1 MERTNKILDHAE
13 RLERKSEFHQGR
25 LIQYHYDNGETE
37 LFGRIYGGIAW
48 PTLQAPAYFCIFA
61 QMVKENQ
68 FNEELLSLI
77 QVFELEDT
85 EGSINNFFKKVKEVA
100 KRFMIHLMWGSA
112 EKSYFDKFD
121 SMHYS
126 VLREPTGA
134 QDFSYGLEVI
144 KSWNKSAGIQTMDN
158 SVLRSQLA
166 SLRESELKEAPEK
179 FNAIN
184 GMRHAVCGFDDEKEM
199 RYCYPAFLEDVFV

>member
-1 MERTNKILDHAE
+1 MERTDKKLDHAE
-13 RLERKSEFHQGR
+13 KVKGEFRQGK
-25 LIQYHYDNGETE
+25 LIQYHYANGETE
-37 LFGRIYGGIAW
+37 LFSRVYGGIAW

-68 FNEELLSLI
+68 YNEELLSLI

-85 EGSINNFFKKVKEVA
+85 EGSVNNFFKKVKEVA

-134 QDFSYGLEVI
+134 QDFGYGI
-144 KSWNKSAGIQTMDN
+144 KIIESWNKNTGIQTMEN

-184 GMRHAVCGFDDEKEM
+184 GMRYAICGFDDEKEG
-199 RYCYPAFLEDVFV
+199 RYCYPAFLEEVFV

>member
-1 MERTNKILDHAE
+1 MERTDKILDHVE
-13 RLERKSEFHQGR
+13 KVKGEFRQGK
-25 LIQYHYDNGETE
+25 LIQYHYTNGETE
-37 LFGRIYGGIAW
+37 LFSRIYGGIAW
-48 PTLQAPAYFCIFA
+48 PTIQAPAYFCIFA
-61 QMVKENQ
+61 QMTKENQ
-68 FNEELLSLI
+68 FEKVELPII

-85 EGSINNFFKKVKEVA
+85 EGSVNNFFNKVKEEA
-100 KRFMIHLMWGSA
+100 KRFMVHLTWGSA

-121 SMHYS
+121 SVHYL

-144 KSWNKSAGIQTMDN
+144 KSWSKGAGIQTMED

-184 GMRHAVCGFDDEKEM
+184 GMRHAICGFDDEKEM
-199 RYCYPAFLEDVFV
+199 RYCYPAFLEEAFV